1 MLKAAFFSFVGALA
15 VTPLHLMVGN
25 AHTAAI
31 LIGLFAVAAVCTFIG
46 LRRRP

>member
-1 MLKAAFFSFVGALA
+1 MLKAAYLSFFAALA
-15 VTPLHLMVGN
+15 ATPVHLIGGN
-25 AHTAAI
+25 DHTAAI